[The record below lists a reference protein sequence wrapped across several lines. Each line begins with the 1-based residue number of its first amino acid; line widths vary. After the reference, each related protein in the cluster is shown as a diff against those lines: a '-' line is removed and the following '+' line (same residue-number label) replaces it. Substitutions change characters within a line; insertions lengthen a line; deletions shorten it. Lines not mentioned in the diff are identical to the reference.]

1 MSVILV
7 VEDNELNRR
16 LFVDLLTTKGYT
28 LFEAK
33 DGKEAL
39 HLVQE
44 KQPDLVLMDIQLPTI
59 SGLEVTQ
66 QIRCMKI
73 KQPRIVAISAF
84 AMKKDADKAL
94 AAGCDDYISI
104 PITFLP
110 FFEIVA
116 RNLNAASSDKS

>member
-1 MSVILV
+1 MSTILI

-28 LFEAK
+28 LFEAT

-39 HLVQE
+39 ALVKE
-44 KQPDLVLMDIQLPTI
+44 KQPDLVLMDIQLPSV

-66 QIRCMKI
+66 QIRQMKI

-84 AMKKDADKAL
+84 AMKQDAEKAL
-94 AAGCDDYISI
+94 AAGCDDYVSK
-104 PITFLP
+104 PIAILP
-110 FFEIVA
+110 FFETVA
-116 RNLNAASSDKS
+116 RNLKG